1 MAGATKSAYSNASRV
16 PATVPGRSRR
26 SGAGAAWLAV
36 ALVGAV
42 AVTVTMF
49 SLRGAA
55 ARHTTVVASMPY
67 WNFQH
72 GTATVLAHR
81 DTVTEVSPWMYGLA
95 ANGQIDTQYPAG
107 QAAVVA
113 RDIQRLRAAGLRVVP
128 SIANITDGKWAYQ
141 PVGRMLHSP
150 ALMAQQVAA
159 IVALVQRHDYAG
171 VDIDYENLHAGDR
184 LAFSTFVRDLAAALH
199 AHGKLLSVAVFAKT
213 SNAGTDPR
221 NLAQDYAAI
230 GRVADQVR
238 LMGYDYHWATSP
250 PGPVAPVGWIR
261 AVLRYAKTQIPA
273 SKIILGIPLYGYD
286 WSGGHGTAISWL
298 QALRLSRQ
306 YHAPPRYNTTSQ
318 APWFSYTDAAGHK
331 HTVWFEN
338 AASTRAKFEVAQG
351 AGIAG
356 VYLWMYGYEDA
367 GTWSA
372 LSQVL
377 PTSGPH
383 ALSTSKAGP

>member
-1 MAGATKSAYSNASRV
+1 M
-16 PATVPGRSRR
+16 
-26 SGAGAAWLAV
+26 AGAAWLAV
-36 ALVGAV
+36 VLVGAV
-42 AVTVTMF
+42 AVVLTTV
-49 SLRGAA
+49 SLRGGA

-72 GTATVLAHR
+72 GTAAVLAHR
-81 DTVTEVSPWMYGLA
+81 DAVTEVSPWMYGLGA
-95 ANGQIDTQYPAG
+95 DGQIDTQYPAG
-107 QAAVVA
+107 QAAAVA
-113 RDIQRLRAAGLRVVP
+113 GDIRRLRGAGLRVVP
-128 SIANITDGKWAYQ
+128 TIANITAGKWAYQ

-150 ALMAQQVAA
+150 ALMGRQVAD
-159 IVALVQRHDYAG
+159 IVSLVQRHDYAG

-184 LAFSTFVRDLAAALH
+184 RAFSTFVGDLAGALH

-213 SNAGTDPR
+213 SNAGTDSR

-250 PGPVAPVGWIR
+250 PGPIAPVGWIR
-261 AVLRYAKTQIPA
+261 AVLRYARTQIPA

-306 YHAPPRYNTTSQ
+306 YHAPPRYNVASQ
-318 APWFSYTDAAGHK
+318 APWFSYTDAAGRE

-338 AASTRAKFEVAQG
+338 AASSRAKFGLVQG

-367 GTWSA
+367 GTWPA
-372 LSQVL
+372 LSRVL

-383 ALSTSKAGP
+383 AASTSKAGP

>member
-1 MAGATKSAYSNASRV
+1 M
-16 PATVPGRSRR
+16 
-26 SGAGAAWLAV
+26 AGAAWLAV
-36 ALVGAV
+36 VLAGAV
-42 AVTVTMF
+42 AVTATMF
-49 SLRGAA
+49 SLRSSP

-81 DTVTEVSPWMYGLA
+81 DAVTEVSPWMYGLA
-95 ANGQIDTQYPAG
+95 ADSQIDTQYPAG
-107 QAAVVA
+107 QAAAVA
-113 RDIQRLRAAGLRVVP
+113 RDIERLRAAGLRVVP
-128 SIANITDGKWAYQ
+128 TIANITAGKWAYQ
-141 PVGRMLHSP
+141 PVHQMLHSP

-184 LAFSTFVRDLAAALH
+184 QVFSTFVRDLAAALH

-230 GRVADQVR
+230 GQAADQVR
-238 LMGYDYHWATSP
+238 LMGYDYHWATSA
-250 PGPVAPVGWIR
+250 PGPIAPVGWIR
-261 AVLRYAKTQIPA
+261 DVLRYAKTQIPA

-306 YHAPPRYNTTSQ
+306 YHVPPRYNVTSQ
-318 APWFSYTDAAGHK
+318 APWFSYTDRAGRK

-338 AASTRAKFEVAQG
+338 EASSKAKFDLAQG

-356 VYLWMYGYEDA
+356 VYLWMYGYEDS

-383 ALSTSKAGP
+383 ALSTAKAVP

>member
-1 MAGATKSAYSNASRV
+1 MAGATKTAYGKSSRAL
-16 PATVPGRSRR
+16 ATGSGRPRYPK
-26 SGAGAAWLAV
+26 AGAAWLAV
-36 ALVGAV
+36 VLAGAV
-42 AVTVTMF
+42 AVVLTMF
-49 SLRGAA
+49 GLGGTA

-72 GTATVLAHR
+72 GTATVLVHR
-81 DTVTEVSPWMYGLA
+81 HAVTEVSPWMYGLGG
-95 ANGQIDTQYPAG
+95 NGQIDTQYPAG
-107 QAAVVA
+107 QAAAVA
-113 RDIQRLRAAGLRVVP
+113 RDIRRLRAAGLRVVP
-128 SIANITDGKWAYQ
+128 SIANITNGRWDYR

-159 IVALVQRHDYAG
+159 IVALARRHDYAG

-184 LAFSTFVRDLAAALH
+184 QAFSTFIRDLAAALH
-199 AHGKLLSVAVFAKT
+199 AHRKLLSVAVFAKT

-230 GRVADQVR
+230 GQVADQVR

-250 PGPVAPVGWIR
+250 PGPIAPVGWIR
-261 AVLRYAKTQIPA
+261 AVLRYARTQIPA

-298 QALRLSRQ
+298 QALRLSRR
-306 YHAPPRYNTTSQ
+306 YHAPPRYSVTSQ
-318 APWFSYTDAAGHK
+318 APWFSYTDRAGHR

-338 AASTRAKFEVAQG
+338 TASSRAKFDLAQG

-367 GTWSA
+367 GTWAA
-372 LSQVL
+372 LSKVL

>member
-1 MAGATKSAYSNASRV
+1 MAGAAKTAYSTNHRA
-16 PATVPGRSRR
+16 PATVPGRPRHHLA
-26 SGAGAAWLAV
+26 GAVWLAVVLAGAA
-36 ALVGAV
+36 
-42 AVTVTMF
+42 AVTATMF
-49 SLRGAA
+49 SLRSTP

-95 ANGQIDTQYPAG
+95 ADGQIDTQYPTG
-107 QAAVVA
+107 QAAGVA
-113 RDIQRLRAAGLRVVP
+113 QDIQRLRAAGLRVVP
-128 SIANITDGKWAYQ
+128 TIANITAGKWAYQ
-141 PVGRMLHSP
+141 PVHQMLHSP
-150 ALMAQQVAA
+150 ALMTRLVAA

-184 LAFSTFVRDLAAALH
+184 QAFSTFVRDLAAALH

-250 PGPVAPVGWIR
+250 PGPIAPVGWIR
-261 AVLRYAKTQIPA
+261 DVLRYAKTQIPA

-306 YHAPPRYNTTSQ
+306 YHAPPRYSVTSQ
-318 APWFSYTDAAGHK
+318 APWFSYTDQAGRK

-338 AASTRAKFEVAQG
+338 EASSRAKFDLAQG

-356 VYLWMYGYEDA
+356 VYLWMYGYEDG

-377 PTSGPH
+377 PTSGPS
-383 ALSTSKAGP
+383 ALSTSKAVP

>member
-1 MAGATKSAYSNASRV
+1 MAGAAKTAYSTNHRV
-16 PATVPGRSRR
+16 PATVPGRPRHR
-26 SGAGAAWLAV
+26 MAGAAWLAV
-36 ALVGAV
+36 VLAGAI
-42 AVTVTMF
+42 AVVLTMF
-49 SLRGAA
+49 SLRSSP

-81 DTVTEVSPWMYGLA
+81 DAVTEVSPWMYGLA
-95 ANGQIDTQYPAG
+95 ATGQIDTQYPTG
-107 QAAVVA
+107 QTAAVA
-113 RDIQRLRAAGLRVVP
+113 RDIERLRAAGLRVLP
-128 SIANITDGKWAYQ
+128 TIANITAGRWAYQ
-141 PVGRMLHSP
+141 PVGQVLHSP
-150 ALMAQQVAA
+150 AQMARQVAA

-184 LAFSTFVRDLAAALH
+184 AVFSTFVRHLAGALH

-213 SNAGTDPR
+213 SNAGSDPR

-250 PGPVAPVGWIR
+250 PGPIAPVGWIR

-306 YHAPPRYNTTSQ
+306 HHAPPRYNVTSQ
-318 APWFSYTDAAGHK
+318 APWFSYTDRAGHQ

-338 AASTRAKFEVAQG
+338 EASSRAKFDLAQG

-356 VYLWMYGYEDA
+356 VYLWMYGYEDG
-367 GTWSA
+367 GTWPA
-372 LSQVL
+372 LSRVL
-377 PTSGPH
+377 PTSGPN
-383 ALSTSKAGP
+383 ALNTSKAVP